1 MTALEQEREA
11 LIKAIDDVP
20 PEALPNL
27 LRIVELFKESVPAER
42 DRDWRE
48 FRAELA
54 AWDALSDEALA
65 ESECGLHRTWVYSA

>member
-1 MTALEQEREA
+1 MTPLHQEREA
-11 LIKAIDDVP
+11 LLRAIDDVP

-27 LRIVELFKESVPAER
+27 LRIVELFKESVLAER

-54 AWDALSDEALA
+54 AWDTLSDKALA
-65 ESECGLHRTWVYSA
+65 EFEQGSVR